1 MWAVLLGLLLVLVA
15 ATTSHAATLHAAH
28 IDVAHMHLAHL
39 HSAAR
44 QLARARA

>member
-15 ATTSHAATLHAAH
+15 ATTSHAATLHASH
-28 IDVAHMHLAHL
+28 IHLAHM

-44 QLARARA
+44 QLARALAP

>member
-28 IDVAHMHLAHL
+28 IHLAHIHLAHL
-39 HSAAR
+39 HSAVH